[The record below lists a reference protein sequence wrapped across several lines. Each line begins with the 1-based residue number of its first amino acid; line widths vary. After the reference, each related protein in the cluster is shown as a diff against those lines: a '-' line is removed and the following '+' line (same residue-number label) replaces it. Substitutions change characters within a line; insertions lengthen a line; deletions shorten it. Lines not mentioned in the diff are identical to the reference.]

1 MFRRSDCPKGG
12 ADWNWLELNG
22 LFPKRRMYITMALR
36 MDSIRMDTQPAGD
49 WRHESPHPV
58 NSTDVR

>member
-1 MFRRSDCPKGG
+1 MFRRSDRPTSG

-22 LFPKRRMYITMALR
+22 LFPKRRMYITMILR

-49 WRHESPHPV
+49 RGHESPYPV